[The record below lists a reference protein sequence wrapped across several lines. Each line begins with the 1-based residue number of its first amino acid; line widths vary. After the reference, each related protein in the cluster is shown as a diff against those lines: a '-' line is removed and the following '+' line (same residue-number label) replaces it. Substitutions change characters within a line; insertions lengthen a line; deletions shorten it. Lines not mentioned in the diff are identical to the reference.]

1 MRGAQ
6 PGADMWPF
14 LLKRSK
20 AKKTLL
26 RGRLRVDGDEK
37 IGQDR
42 SGSVGSRGEMQMSRR
57 WGGGANGEEDGEQQG
72 KMWGSE
78 MVGGPWLSGSR
89 KAKYKD
95 PGGRKFKTSGG
106 RRRRLVF
113 CEWGERVGFLGFLC
127 GLGFF
132 FYISLIFKIA
142 PPSVGNSYL

>member
-1 MRGAQ
+1 MRGAR
-6 PGADMWPF
+6 PGADLWLF

-42 SGSVGSRGEMQMSRR
+42 SGSVGSRWEMQRSSR
-57 WGGGANGEEDGEQQG
+57 WGAGTDGEEVGERRG

-78 MVGGPWLSGSR
+78 MVGGPWLSSSGR
-89 KAKYKD
+89 AKSKD
-95 PGGRKFKTSGG
+95 LGGQKFKTSEG

-113 CEWGERVGFLGFLC
+113 C
-127 GLGFF
+127 
-132 FYISLIFKIA
+132 
-142 PPSVGNSYL
+142 